1 MSAKKQSRRNL
12 LRISF
17 LQLEFMLQI
26 VRAKAGRA
34 EEGSFRKD
42 CHCYAKEVA
51 RFMCAATGVCTC
63 TQCVIK
69 NLRCTVLFMQP
80 ATYLIPTFNKIVTVV
95 NCSFK

>member
-42 CHCYAKEVA
+42 CHCYAKEVCQIYVCGYGSLHMYT
-51 RFMCAATGVCTC
+51 MCDQKLKVHSFVYATS
-63 TQCVIK
+63 
-69 NLRCTVLFMQP
+69 NLPYTNL
-80 ATYLIPTFNKIVTVV
+80 
-95 NCSFK
+95 